1 MDAVMSAGTVYAVP
15 VLATARHTN
24 ADACMTGEA
33 WVLAPHTA
41 PCSGS
46 STVHAVHTFTEY
58 SVAGHAGYTVD
69 SGGTSTVYAVS
80 RRREWHRNSMN
91 SPATFAETFAAQTD
105 SGI

>member
-24 ADACMTGEA
+24 ADACVTGEA

-41 PCSGS
+41 SCCGS
-46 STVHAVHTFTEY
+46 STVHAVQTFTEY
-58 SVAGHAGYTVD
+58 SVAAHGYPVD
-69 SGGTSTVYAVS
+69 SGRASTVYAVS
-80 RRREWHRNSMN
+80 RRREWLRNSMN
-91 SPATFAETFAAQTD
+91 SPATFAKTFAAQTD